1 VAVQPAVSTKAGDDD
16 PSQVDDDGSTHF
28 SRLVAPFLAGFTL
41 PPIVL
46 LASGSTPAQPW
57 RDLALSLFLVA
68 TALLLSGFLLS
79 VGSLYRDALRPW
91 GAIRFGLTFAGLL
104 SFTAALAVVV
114 VAGTGPGLP
123 DAAVAVLALAV
134 LLPMALRI
142 GKSVRPAWGIWASLR
157 LPPRADARGGAS
169 DVDTLRPR

>member
-1 VAVQPAVSTKAGDDD
+1 MERKAGDDD

-57 RDLALSLFLVA
+57 RDLSLTFFLVA

-79 VGSLYRDALRPW
+79 VGSLYRDALPPW
-91 GAIRFGLTFAGLL
+91 GAIRFVLTFAGLV
-104 SFTAALAVVV
+104 SFTTALAVVI
-114 VAGTGPGLP
+114 VASTGPGLP
-123 DAAVAVLALAV
+123 DVAVAVLALAV
-134 LLPMALRI
+134 LGPMALRI
-142 GKSVRPAWGIWASLR
+142 GKSVRPAARVWATLR
-157 LPPRADARGGAS
+157 LPQRANARGRAP
-169 DVDTLRPR
+169 DFDTLR